1 MKRISL
7 KNQDGQS
14 VTEFALV
21 LPILAFLL
29 FAVIQFGIVFNN
41 WVQLTD
47 ATRAGARKGAVS
59 RHLPSPQTVCA
70 SAVRASATNLKASDL
85 TATLHLDLAAGSGCH
100 GQCHVPL
107 FDQPVR
113 DHLQVGP
120 PLEHNHGACGMRIK
134 IKSKRGQAM
143 ILTLV
148 FMTVILGMA
157 AAVVDVGA
165 WYRTHRQMQN
175 NADAAALAGATAL
188 PESTGQAASLAV
200 TYANRNGG
208 GVTGPDVTFSSKEVA
223 NDQIQVT
230 ARKQVPGVFAK
241 LFGLDSVNVRAHAT
255 ALAAPPAQP
264 KWAAPFAV
272 DVMHPMLQC
281 EPLPCFNQATT
292 LDLDKV
298 GPGAFHIVNI
308 DSSHGGTSPGTLAQW
323 VETGLDAYMPLG
335 WYYSDPGS
343 KFNSGQVR
351 GALDDRIGSDLLF
364 PVYRH
369 LRAQGAGFEYEV
381 IGWVG
386 FHLTGYSIGGKGKL
400 FGSFTRIIWD
410 GIQTESS
417 TPDDF
422 GVRSIS
428 LVD

>member
-1 MKRISL
+1 
-7 KNQDGQS
+7 
-14 VTEFALV
+14 
-21 LPILAFLL
+21 
-29 FAVIQFGIVFNN
+29 
-41 WVQLTD
+41 
-47 ATRAGARKGAVS
+47 
-59 RHLPSPQTVCA
+59 
-70 SAVRASATNLKASDL
+70 
-85 TATLHLDLAAGSGCH
+85 
-100 GQCHVPL
+100 
-107 FDQPVR
+107 
-113 DHLQVGP
+113 
-120 PLEHNHGACGMRIK
+120 MRIK

-157 AAVVDVGA
+157 AVVVDVGA
-165 WYRTHRQMQN
+165 WYRAHRQMQN

-188 PESTGQAASLAV
+188 PESTGQAASLAL
-200 TYANRNGG
+200 TYATRNGG
-208 GVTGPDVTFSSKEVA
+208 GVMGSDITFSSKEVA

-230 ARKQVPGVFAK
+230 ARKAVPGVFAK
-241 LFGLDSVNVRAHAT
+241 LFGLDSVTVRAHAT

-281 EPLPCFNQATT
+281 EPLPCFNQATE

-298 GPGAFHIVNI
+298 GPGAFHIINI
-308 DSSHGGTSPGTLAQW
+308 DGSRGGTSSKTLGDW
-323 VETGLDAYMPLG
+323 VETGLNAYMPLG

-343 KFNSGQVR
+343 KFNSGNVR
-351 GALDDRIGSDLLF
+351 AALDARIGTDLLF

-369 LRAQGAGFEYEV
+369 VRSQGAGFDYEV

-400 FGSFTRIIWD
+400 FGSFTRMIWD
-410 GIQTESS
+410 GIQSESS
-417 TPDDF
+417 TNDDF

>member
-1 MKRISL
+1 
-7 KNQDGQS
+7 
-14 VTEFALV
+14 
-21 LPILAFLL
+21 
-29 FAVIQFGIVFNN
+29 
-41 WVQLTD
+41 
-47 ATRAGARKGAVS
+47 
-59 RHLPSPQTVCA
+59 
-70 SAVRASATNLKASDL
+70 
-85 TATLHLDLAAGSGCH
+85 
-100 GQCHVPL
+100 
-107 FDQPVR
+107 
-113 DHLQVGP
+113 
-120 PLEHNHGACGMRIK
+120 
-134 IKSKRGQAM
+134 
-143 ILTLV
+143 
-148 FMTVILGMA
+148 
-157 AAVVDVGA
+157 
-165 WYRTHRQMQN
+165 MQN

-188 PESTGQAASLAV
+188 PESTGQASTLAV

-208 GVTGPDVTFSSKEVA
+208 GVTGSDITFSSKEVA

-241 LFGLDSVNVRAHAT
+241 LFGLDSVNVRAHAK

-264 KWAAPFAV
+264 RWAAPFAV

-308 DSSHGGTSPGTLAQW
+308 DGSHGGTGTQTLASW
-323 VETGLDAYMPLG
+323 VRTGLDAYMPLS

-343 KFNSGQVR
+343 KFNSGPVR
-351 GALDDRIGSDLLF
+351 QALDARIGTDLLF

-369 LRAQGAGFEYEV
+369 VRAQGAGFDYEV

-386 FHLTGYSIGGKGKL
+386 FHLTGYSISGKGKL
-400 FGSFTRIIWD
+400 NGSFTRIIWD
-410 GIQTESS
+410 GIQSESS